1 MKQVHQLDN
10 TKFKNELS
18 LKRVFENTSSSKFDY
33 SIEEN
38 LSIINFSTDSKFVK
52 IIGDFKVKTNSEN
65 VLLKIVVY
73 FPEKQYAI
81 EFIKQTAEIS
91 IEFLYEILNTKEYFN
106 LVIFDRHGD
115 VLSSTTYVFNNKN
128 IIPYPLRE
136 KDISDLYS
144 ECNIQFKD
152 NIIIF
157 ESKFKNEIDLNIK
170 HTWQNLGQ
178 NYVLNPEKVTDNP
191 PVFITSME
199 REKMCSGI
207 WMLIATD
214 QEDKL
219 ISQSILSI

>member
-10 TKFKNELS
+10 TNFKNELS
-18 LKRVFENTSSSKFDY
+18 LKRIFENTSKSKFDY

-38 LSIINFSTDSKFVK
+38 LVVENLPPDKIVK
-52 IIGDFKVKTNSEN
+52 IKAEFKVKTISEN

-73 FPEKQYAI
+73 FPEKQYAL
-81 EFIKQTAEIS
+81 EFIKQTAEFNL
-91 IEFLYEILNTKEYFN
+91 EFLYEIFEPKEYFN

-136 KDISDLYS
+136 KDISILIG

-157 ESKFKNEIDLNIK
+157 ESKFNNEIECNIK

-178 NYVLNPEKVTDNP
+178 NYVFNPKRINESP
-191 PVFITSME
+191 SIFITSME

-214 QEDKL
+214 QDDKL
-219 ISQSILSI
+219 ISQSILSV